1 MTTSSTLHTLCLVA
15 AAFQLVAT
23 PTRADEAR
31 PLREITLRADKVN
44 LAFDI
49 EEFTVYAG
57 QQVQLTF
64 INPEGALQPH
74 NVLIVRP
81 GTATRIGLLVNR
93 KMRDPEFLKDPN
105 PGTSDVLF
113 ASKLLQAGEE
123 EIMEFT
129 APSEPGEY
137 PYVCTF
143 PGHWAVMKGIMV
155 VKASPTE

>member
-1 MTTSSTLHTLCLVA
+1 MTTQTTLLSLCLA
-15 AAFQLVAT
+15 LTTYQLTAS
-23 PTRADEAR
+23 PTRADDAL

-57 QQVQLTF
+57 EQVQLTF
-64 INPEGALQPH
+64 INPEGALHPH

-81 GTATRIGLLVNR
+81 GTATRIGMLVNR

-113 ASKLLQAGEE
+113 ASSLLQAGEE
-123 EIMEFT
+123 EVMEFT
-129 APSEPGEY
+129 APTEPGEY

-155 VKASPTE
+155 VKAASTE

>member
-1 MTTSSTLHTLCLVA
+1 MTTQSTLFTLSLAVLA
-15 AAFQLVAT
+15 SHIFAS
-23 PTRADEAR
+23 PIRADESL

-57 QQVQLTF
+57 EQVQLTF
-64 INPEGALQPH
+64 INPEGALHPH

-81 GTATRIGLLVNR
+81 GTATRIGMLVNR
-93 KMRDPEFLKDPN
+93 RMRDPEFLKDPN

-113 ASKLLQAGEE
+113 ASSLLQAGEE
-123 EIMEFT
+123 EVMEFI
-129 APSEPGEY
+129 APTEPGEY

-143 PGHWAVMKGIMV
+143 PGHWAVMKGIMM
-155 VKASPTE
+155 VKAASTE